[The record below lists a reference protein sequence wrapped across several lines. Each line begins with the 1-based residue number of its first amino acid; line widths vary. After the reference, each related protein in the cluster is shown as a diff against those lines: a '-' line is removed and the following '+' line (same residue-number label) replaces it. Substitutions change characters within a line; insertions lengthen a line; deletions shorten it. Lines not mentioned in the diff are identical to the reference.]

1 MSARL
6 AGFAVGSL
14 LFSSAFVARAEPMD
28 LALERLV
35 ANPGSCLGA
44 DGTGRFAPTSGMS
57 GGTGY
62 RCEPDNRAF
71 KRLVNQLGFAL
82 APSAMHSARTTG
94 FGGFHL
100 SLEATYTNLSSGA
113 DYWKRGTQGAADP
126 STNRAAIS
134 NQSPASILQQYSL
147 KLRKGFGFGLEITG
161 VVGVLPQ
168 TSLIN
173 GGADLR
179 MAVLE
184 GFRTG
189 VLGILPDVAVGGG
202 VRTITGTPELQLTTV
217 GVDAQISKPLTIQD
231 SSVLT
236 PWLGYQYV
244 WIFGDSGL
252 VDLTPGTN
260 AVQACGYTGPN
271 VPGNPD
277 PNPSKQ
283 SKPDATGKTGQ
294 VYDGQPVCSS
304 GSPRDFNNN
313 TVFNPVRLHRQRLI
327 FGMNYRYEMVM
338 VGAQFMTDLLSP
350 SDANTGSNKDD
361 LKGEARQWTLGL
373 ELGAVF

>member
-14 LFSSAFVARAEPMD
+14 LFSAAFVARAEPMD
-28 LALERLV
+28 LAIERLV
-35 ANPGSCLGA
+35 ANPGSCLSA
-44 DGTGRFAPTSGMS
+44 DGAGRFAPTSSMS

-62 RCEPDNRAF
+62 SCQPDNRAF

-126 STNRAAIS
+126 STNRAAAS

-147 KLRKGFGFGLEITG
+147 KLSKGFGFGLEITG

-173 GGADLR
+173 GGADVR

-217 GVDAQISKPLTIQD
+217 GLDAQISKPLTIQD

-236 PWLGYQYV
+236 PWFGYQYV

-283 SKPDATGKTGQ
+283 TKPDASGKTSQ

-304 GSPRDFNNN
+304 GSTRDFNNN
-313 TVFNPVRLHRQRLI
+313 AVFNPVRLHRQRLI

>member
-1 MSARL
+1 MMSARF
-6 AGFAVGSL
+6 AGFALGSL
-14 LFSSAFVARAEPMD
+14 LFSTAFVARAEPMD

-35 ANPGSCLGA
+35 ANPGSCLSGDGA
-44 DGTGRFAPTSGMS
+44 GRFVPATATS
-57 GGTGY
+57 
-62 RCEPDNRAF
+62 RCQPDNLAF

-94 FGGFHL
+94 YGGFHL
-100 SLEATYTNLSSGA
+100 SVEAAYTSISSDA
-113 DYWKRGTQGAADP
+113 DYWKRGTQGAPDP
-126 STNRAAIS
+126 STNRAATS
-134 NQSPASILQQYSL
+134 NQSPASLLQQYSL

-161 VVGVLPQ
+161 VVGILPQ

-173 GGADLR
+173 GGADVR

-189 VLGILPDVAVGGG
+189 ALGILPDIAVGGG

-217 GVDAQISKPLTIQD
+217 GVDVQISKPLPIQD

-277 PNPSKQ
+277 PNKTFTDP
-283 SKPDATGKTGQ
+283 AGKVHN
-294 VYDGQPVCSS
+294 VYDGQPVCSA
-304 GSPRDFNNN
+304 GSTRDFNNN
-313 TVFNPVRLHRQRLI
+313 TVFNAVRVHRQRLI
-327 FGMNYRYEMVM
+327 FGLNYRYEMVM

-350 SDANTGSNKDD
+350 SDANSGANKAD
-361 LKGEARQWTLGL
+361 LKGEARQWTLGF

>member
-1 MSARL
+1 MMSARF

-14 LFSSAFVARAEPMD
+14 LFSASLVARAEPMD

-35 ANPGSCLGA
+35 SNAGSCLSA
-44 DGTGRFAPTSGMS
+44 DGTGRFQPT
-57 GGTGY
+57 TPNT
-62 RCEPDNRAF
+62 RCEPDNIAF
-71 KRLVNQLGFAL
+71 KKLVNQLGFAL

-94 FGGFHL
+94 YGGFNL
-100 SLEATYTNLSSGA
+100 ALEATYTNISSDA
-113 DYWKRGTQGAADP
+113 DYWKRGTRGAPDP
-126 STNRAAIS
+126 STNKSPTS
-134 NQSPASILQQYSL
+134 NQSPASLIQQYSL

-161 VVGVLPQ
+161 VVGFLPQ

-173 GGADLR
+173 GGADVR

-189 VLGILPDVAVGGG
+189 ILGILPDIAVGGG
-202 VRTITGTPELQLTTV
+202 VRTITGSPELQLTTV
-217 GVDAQISKPLTIQD
+217 GLDAQISKPITIQD

-260 AVQACGYTGPN
+260 AIGACNYAGPN

-277 PNPSKQ
+277 PNK
-283 SKPDATGKTGQ
+283 KTAPNAQGQ
-294 VYDGQPVCSS
+294 TQNVYDGQPVCNG
-304 GSPRDFNNN
+304 GSTRDFNNN
-313 TVFNPVRLHRQRLI
+313 VVFNPVRVHRQRLI
-327 FGMNYRYEMVM
+327 FGLNYRYEMVA

-350 SDANTGSNKDD
+350 SDANSGVNKSD
-361 LKGEARQWTLGL
+361 LQGEARQWTLAL
-373 ELGAVF
+373 DLGAMF

>member
-1 MSARL
+1 MMSARF
-6 AGFAVGSL
+6 AGYAVGSV
-14 LFSSAFVARAEPMD
+14 LFCASFVARAESMD

-35 ANPGSCLGA
+35 SNASSCLSS
-44 DGTGRFAPTSGMS
+44 DGTGRFAPAAPT
-57 GGTGY
+57 TT
-62 RCEPDNRAF
+62 CQPDNVAF

-94 FGGFHL
+94 YGGFDL
-100 SLEATYTNLSSGA
+100 AIEATYTSISSDA
-113 DYWKRGTQGAADP
+113 DYWKRGTQGAPDP
-126 STNRAAIS
+126 STNRAPTS
-134 NQSPASILQQYSL
+134 NQSPASLLQQYSL
-147 KLRKGFGFGLEITG
+147 KMRKGFGFGMEITG
-161 VVGVLPQ
+161 IVGFLPQ

-173 GGADLR
+173 GGADVR

-217 GVDAQISKPLTIQD
+217 GVDVQISKPFAIQD
-231 SSVLT
+231 SSLLT

-260 AVQACGYTGPN
+260 AIGACNYSGPN
-271 VPGNPD
+271 VPGNAGPNKTSSD
-277 PNPSKQ
+277 PAGHVQN
-283 SKPDATGKTGQ
+283 
-294 VYDGQPVCSS
+294 VYDGAPVCNG
-304 GSPRDFNNN
+304 GSARDFNNN
-313 TVFNPVRLHRQRLI
+313 VVFNSVRLQRQRLI
-327 FGMNYRYEMVM
+327 FGMNYRYEQVKF
-338 VGAQFMTDLLSP
+338 GAQFMTDLLSP
-350 SDANTGSNKDD
+350 GDSNSGVNRTD
-361 LKGEARQWTLGL
+361 LKDEDRQWTLAL